1 MGERKVKDARS
12 EDEGKRD
19 VSDRMSEY
27 EGPIT
32 VHFSHSHLEL
42 QFTHVGDGPVSLHIL
57 RSLLSVVPRVTPFIT
72 TGGNE
77 RRVCGG

>member
-1 MGERKVKDARS
+1 MI
-12 EDEGKRD
+12 
-19 VSDRMSEY
+19 MSEY